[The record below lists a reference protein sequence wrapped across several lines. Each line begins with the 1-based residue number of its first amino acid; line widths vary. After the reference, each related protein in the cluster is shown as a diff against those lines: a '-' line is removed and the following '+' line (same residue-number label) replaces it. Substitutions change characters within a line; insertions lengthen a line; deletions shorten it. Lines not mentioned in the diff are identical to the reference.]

1 MKQDYSKAREKAA
14 KQGQVNAQHNLGF
27 SYDDGRGVEQNDSKA
42 REWYEKAAK
51 QEDANAQ
58 YNLGVMYEQ
67 GHGVKQSDSLAM
79 RWYGR
84 AAAQGHEQAKEGCD
98 DVLRKRREQK
108 RSEGRG
114 GGESGGA

>member
-1 MKQDYSKAREKAA
+1 MLRPGAMYGQGQGGAQDY
-14 KQGQVNAQHNLGF
+14 
-27 SYDDGRGVEQNDSKA
+27 SKA

-51 QEDANAQ
+51 QGNADAQ
-58 YNLGVMYEQ
+58 FNLGFLYDEGQ
-67 GHGVKQSDSLAM
+67 GVEQSDSDAM

-98 DVLRKRREQK
+98 AVLRKRREQK